1 MLQRYSSSARRTLQA
16 AVFFLLCA
24 VAAQAQQQGVFA
36 DDTAKYNMYGDLRN
50 DDPGYYTPA
59 PIWLTAARVTLTN
72 ATTWAVDRFV
82 FNYDFVRVTPET
94 WKHNLTSTPEWDI
107 DRFGMN
113 FFMHPF
119 SGGMYFNAA
128 RANGYTFFESFPF
141 AVLGSLEWEY
151 FGENTLPSY
160 NDVIATPI
168 NGSFLGEIFYRL
180 GSNIL
185 DDQTSGWDRFA
196 REAAVAIMT
205 PTRFLSRLLHGD
217 LTRTTPGDVY
227 QKEPLNLTLG
237 AGYHHVNPGIVIE
250 PGTNSLIF
258 NMQLDYGN
266 PFERRSRKPF
276 DFFMLRV
283 EADFGTGRKILSNV
297 TGYGLLYGFNSRVEN
312 TQALFG
318 IFQHMNF
325 FDNNTFELGSI
336 AFGPGIISKHPT
348 GAKSYLYING
358 HASIMPFAGLS
369 GRFGPDTTQTR
380 DYNYGGGAQL
390 AMEMTYDFGP
400 VALTFVGRYWWFHTY
415 VGTMGN
421 SHIGLIQPRV
431 TVRIINNLSIGLAH
445 QVYYSERYPT
455 DFPAV
460 HSVRTEERVYLQLN
474 LDEFR
479 FKR

>member
-1 MLQRYSSSARRTLQA
+1 MLWIA
-16 AVFFLLCA
+16 ALLVLCA
-24 VAAQAQQQGVFA
+24 FPARAQLISTFA

-50 DDPGYYTPA
+50 DDPGYTVTA
-59 PIWLTAARVTLTN
+59 PIWLTAVRVTLAN
-72 ATTWAVDRFV
+72 ATTWAIDRYV
-82 FNYDFVRVTPET
+82 FNYDWARVSPET
-94 WKHNLTSTPEWDI
+94 WKKNIKAGWEWDA

-113 FFMHPF
+113 FFLHPF
-119 SGGMYFNAA
+119 SGGMFFNAA
-128 RANGYTFFESFPF
+128 RANGYTYFESVPF
-141 AVLGSLEWEY
+141 AVLGSLEWEH
-151 FGENTLPSY
+151 FGEDTRPSY
-160 NDVIATPI
+160 NDIINTPV

-185 DDQTSGWDRFA
+185 DDQTTGWDRFS
-196 REAAVAIMT
+196 REAAVAVMT

-217 LTRTTPGDVY
+217 LTRTTPTDVY
-227 QKEPLNLTLG
+227 QKEPLNIALSV
-237 AGYHHVNPGIVIE
+237 GYHHVNQGTTTE
-250 PGTNSLIF
+250 KRTNSATL

-276 DFFMLRV
+276 DFFMLRI
-283 EADFGTGRKILSNV
+283 ETDFGVGRKILSNV

-318 IFQHMNF
+318 LFQHMNF

-348 GAKSYLYING
+348 STKSYLYING
-358 HASIMPFAGLS
+358 HASIMPLAGLS

-390 AMEMTYDFGP
+390 AMEVTYDFGP
-400 VALTFVGRYWWFHTY
+400 IALTFVGRYWWFHAY
-415 VGTMGN
+415 FGTMGN
-421 SHIGLIQPRV
+421 SYIGLIRPRI
-431 TVRIINNLSIGLAH
+431 TARIINNLSVGLEH
-445 QVYYSERYPT
+445 QVYYSERYPN

-460 HSVRTEERVYLQLN
+460 HSVRTEQRLFFQLN
-474 LDEFR
+474 LEEFK